1 MTMNKEELDQLLVNL
16 VKAGCLWK
24 GGWMIRFDGRTVEV
38 QIQDVLDGEI
48 LEDSEIQDSERD

>member
-1 MTMNKEELDQLLVNL
+1 MTKSELDRLLVDL

-24 GGWMIRFDGRTVEV
+24 GGWMIKFNRQTVEV
-38 QIQDVLDGEI
+38 QISDVLDGEM

>member
-1 MTMNKEELDQLLVNL
+1 MTKSELDRLLVDL

-24 GGWMIRFDGRTVEV
+24 GSWMIKFNGQTVEV
-38 QIQDVLDGEI
+38 QISDVLDGEM